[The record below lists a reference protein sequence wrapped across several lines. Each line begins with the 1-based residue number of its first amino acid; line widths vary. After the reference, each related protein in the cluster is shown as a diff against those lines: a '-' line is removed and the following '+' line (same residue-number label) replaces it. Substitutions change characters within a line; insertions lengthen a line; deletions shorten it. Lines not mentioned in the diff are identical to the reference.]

1 MFDSISAQTDAIGDQ
16 VEVLKSK
23 LEEAKSRQAMLIAR
37 SQMADTQ
44 KSLAKAAG
52 SFDPN
57 SSFDKFHRMEEKVV
71 RKEAE
76 AAAFTE
82 IAGDALTGGT
92 GDELRNTFKDLES
105 EAKVDAELQRLLAEM
120 NGGTNNTN

>member
-1 MFDSISAQTDAIGDQ
+1 MYESISAQTDAIGDQ

-57 SSFDKFHRMEEKVV
+57 SSFDKFQRMEDKADAMLDVAAA
-71 RKEAE
+71 EAE
-76 AAAFTE
+76 LNATAASNEVDSLASKY
-82 IAGDALTGGT
+82 DASPDAAVQ
-92 GDELRNTFKDLES
+92 DELAALK
-105 EAKVDAELQRLLAEM
+105 AKMGVTSAE
-120 NGGTNNTN
+120 